1 MSDSNRDDNGRFP
14 KGQSGNPGGRRPM
27 SQECREILEAA
38 LPDVCRKIVEL
49 TDHPDPKISLTACNL
64 ILDRILGRPAQQ
76 INADIKTGSI
86 SDAHLAALKDI
97 QARRDHM
104 LQIDAEPTKN

>member
-1 MSDSNRDDNGRFP
+1 MSDINRDEYGRFP

-38 LPDVCRKIVEL
+38 LPDVCRTIVRL
-49 TDHPDPKISLTACNL
+49 ANHPDPKIGLLACNIL
-64 ILDRILGRPAQQ
+64 LDRVYGRPAQQ
-76 INADIKTGSI
+76 ITADIKTGSI

-97 QARRDHM
+97 QERRDRM

>member
-1 MSDSNRDDNGRFP
+1 MSDSNRDEYGRFP

-38 LPDVCRKIVEL
+38 LPDVCRTIVRL
-49 TDHPDPKISLTACNL
+49 ANHPDPKIGLLACNIL
-64 ILDRILGRPAQQ
+64 LDRVYGRPAQQ

-97 QARRDHM
+97 QERRDRM

>member
-1 MSDSNRDDNGRFP
+1 MSDSNRDEYGRFP
-14 KGQSGNPGGRRPM
+14 KGVSGNPGGRRPM

-38 LPDVCRKIVEL
+38 VPLACRKIADL
-49 TDHPDPKISLTACNL
+49 ADHPDPKISLTACNM
-64 ILDRILGRPAQQ
+64 ILDRVFGRPAQQ

-86 SDAHLAALKDI
+86 NDAHLAALRDI
-97 QARRDHM
+97 QERRDHM